1 MNFVFE
7 DTQEY
12 RNLVRGDNQNHQNC
26 NRLTCAPFVNLIRT
40 LSFYNS
46 SINNDSVH
54 FDFNS
59 DDIPDRYIIPVG
71 THNDPHN
78 WGGGELSEYEN
89 YESVFDNLN
98 STYLSDLQ
106 SKKAFLLFDNS
117 LEGFHED
124 WVFKFLHHEC
134 ERYKIHPNQIIYITG
149 NLMVETQYDSWL
161 DSNPQEFRINPLPF
175 PYFEMDVHVFT
186 KDLPQGNTTTPPTFT
201 EQLEYKTKNEKDIKL
216 YSCLNKKPRSHR
228 VNFYKLL
235 YSNNLLD
242 KGLVSMESFGS
253 HASNFGGNENSKF
266 CNHSFSNEYIDEIK
280 KTLPSRIYGKSNEE
294 HTPDYYVTRFHPEVT
309 LDSWIQVISET
320 YFYDE
325 YPTLFVS
332 EKTFKSIAS
341 SQPFIIMGNKN
352 SLVELKKLGYKT
364 FGDFWDESYDSME
377 GCERMD
383 AIIQLLK
390 DIDSIDNKL
399 EWFSAMKDILEH
411 NKNVI
416 TNNFVNETPYV
427 YDKVLKLY
435 NNDSISR

>member
-7 DTQEY
+7 DTQEN
-12 RNLVRGDNQNHQNC
+12 RNLVKGDNQNHQSSD
-26 NRLTCAPFVNLIRT
+26 RLTCAPFVNLIRA
-40 LSFYNS
+40 LSFYSNS
-46 SINNDSVH
+46 IKNDSVYFN
-54 FDFNS
+54 FDL
-59 DDIPDRYIIPVG
+59 DDIPDRYIISVG
-71 THNDPHN
+71 THNDPKN
-78 WGGGELSEYEN
+78 WAGGELSGYEN
-89 YESVFDNLN
+89 YPSVFDNLN
-98 STYLSDLQ
+98 STYLNDLQ
-106 SKKAFLLFDNS
+106 SNKAFLLFDNS

-124 WVFKFLHHEC
+124 WVFKFLHYEC
-134 ERYKIHPNQIIYITG
+134 DRYNINPNQIIYITG

-161 DSNPQEFRINPLPF
+161 GSNPQEFRVNPLPF
-175 PYFEMDVHVFT
+175 AYFEMDVHVFT
-186 KDLPQGNTTTPPTFT
+186 NNLPQGNTTNPPTFT

-235 YSNNLLD
+235 YSNNLLN
-242 KGLVSMESFGS
+242 KGLVSMESFGV
-253 HASNFGGNENSKF
+253 HGNDFGGNRNNKF
-266 CNHSFSNEYIDEIK
+266 CNHLFSNEYIDEIK
-280 KTLPSRIYGKSNEE
+280 KTLPSRIYDKSNEE
-294 HTPDYYVTRFHPEVT
+294 HNPDYYVTRFHPQVT

-320 YFYDE
+320 YFYDD

-332 EKTFKSIAS
+332 EKTFKAITS

-364 FGDFWDESYDSME
+364 FEDFWDESYDSME

-399 EWFSAMKDILEH
+399 EWFVGMKDVLEH

-416 TNNFVNETPYV
+416 KNNFVNKIPYV